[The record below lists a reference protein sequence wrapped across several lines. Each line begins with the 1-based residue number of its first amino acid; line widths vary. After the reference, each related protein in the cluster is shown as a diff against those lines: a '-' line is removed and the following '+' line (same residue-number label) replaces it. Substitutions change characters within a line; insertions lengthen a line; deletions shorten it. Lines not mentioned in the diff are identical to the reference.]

1 MQTYRPAPVSILTA
15 IAPELVV
22 SLVYLHQ
29 HMPLLKVRTFLN
41 WSAPRLRCAGGE
53 CL

>member
-1 MQTYRPAPVSILTA
+1 MQTYRPALVSILTA

-29 HMPLLKVRTFLN
+29 HMPLKVRTFLN
-41 WSAPRLRCAGGE
+41 WSATRLRCAGGE